1 MSSSPLSLAPA
12 AREQD
17 RRIGALFV
25 DRGMLSL
32 DDAER
37 VLHLQKEGG
46 LRFGEAA
53 LALGLVTPDQ
63 MQAVLAS
70 QFDFSRLSA
79 QATQVS
85 REVLAA
91 YEPASAAGEALRALR
106 TQLVLRWFNGDPL
119 HKMLAVVSP
128 GTGDGRTYLA
138 ANLAVTL
145 SQLGERVLLVDAD
158 LRAPR
163 LHEVFGLANVT
174 GLSSLLAGL
183 ELHAAPQSVT
193 GLERLSVLTAGPIPP
208 NPQELL
214 AGSAFARVLEP
225 LQQEFDVILFDTSP
239 GAPYADAD
247 AVSRVARA
255 ALMVVRQ
262 HVTQMDQAK
271 AFALRLRDARTELV
285 GSVLA
290 EH

>member
-1 MSSSPLSLAPA
+1 LAPA

-32 DDAER
+32 DDAEC

-79 QATQVS
+79 HATQVS

-128 GTGDGRTYLA
+128 GAGDGRTYLA

-183 ELHAAPQSVT
+183 ELYAAPQSVT

-271 AFALRLRDARTELV
+271 AFTLRLRDARTELV